1 MTIVPLPYLIHQS
14 KSQVSHD
21 WIGLLFNLSSVRA
34 ARNDC
39 VAEERRRRHHP
50 PALPRLRAAAPGEPR
65 PPSICLPWS
74 FSASCLDCDSG
85 PLQNYMSQGNKFIC
99 S

>member
-1 MTIVPLPYLIHQS
+1 MTIVSLPYLIHQS

-39 VAEERRRRHHP
+39 LAEERRPPLHP
-50 PALPRLRAAAPGEPR
+50 VTRAAAVATL
-65 PPSICLPWS
+65 PPSLDYAPLPP
-74 FSASCLDCDSG
+74 ASPVLHG
-85 PLQNYMSQGNKFIC
+85 QLP
-99 S
+99 